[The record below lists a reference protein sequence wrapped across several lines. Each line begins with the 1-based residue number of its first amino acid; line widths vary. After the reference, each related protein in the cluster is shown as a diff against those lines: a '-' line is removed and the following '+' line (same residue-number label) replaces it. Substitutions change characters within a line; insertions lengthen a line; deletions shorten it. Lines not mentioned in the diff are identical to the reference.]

1 MQSSR
6 GSTGFGSWKSDV
18 FLYINDICVSSD
30 IFINLWTTS
39 ILYSYKNKKKIKTTY
54 KYLIFKEEQNR
65 KDISLERK
73 DAVKILKIHTKI
85 LKLLLKE

>member
-6 GSTGFGSWKSDV
+6 GSTGFGSWNSDV

-39 ILYSYKNKKKIKTTY
+39 ILYSYKNIKTTLE
-54 KYLIFKEEQNR
+54 KIVNNELQKLQKRNKIEK
-65 KDISLERK
+65 IS
-73 DAVKILKIHTKI
+73 H
-85 LKLLLKE
+85 